1 MARRRDDD
9 IDRLESIQELIEDL
23 WQVPRFA
30 RAGQGMRPN
39 ADCFRTREPAQL
51 VVVVELPGVE
61 PADMKIEVGE
71 RALLVSGER
80 RRPAVDGEASYQQVE
95 IEYGPFQRRIPLADN
110 VNPDGAVASYERG
123 ILTITLPLAEKPPEP
138 QRYTI
143 TVTVL
148 R

>member
-9 IDRLESIQELIEDL
+9 IRLESIQELIDDL

-30 RAGQGMRPN
+30 RAGQALRPN
-39 ADCFRTREPAQL
+39 ADCFRTREPPQL
-51 VVVVELPGVE
+51 VVVVELPGVD
-61 PADMKIEVGE
+61 PADVRIEVGE
-71 RALLVSGER
+71 RALVVSGER
-80 RRPAVDGEASYQQVE
+80 RRPVVDGDASYQQVE
-95 IEYGPFQRRIPLADN
+95 IEYGPFQRRIPLSDD
-110 VNPDGAVASYERG
+110 VSPSGAVASYERG
-123 ILTITLPLAEKPPEP
+123 ILTVTLPLAEKPPEP